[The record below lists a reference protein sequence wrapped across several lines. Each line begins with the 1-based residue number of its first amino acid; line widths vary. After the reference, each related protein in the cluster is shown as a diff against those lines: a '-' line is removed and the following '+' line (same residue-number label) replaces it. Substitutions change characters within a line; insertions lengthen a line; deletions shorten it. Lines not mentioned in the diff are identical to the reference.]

1 MLKTHFWK
9 EKEGFIKDFKKEIE
23 NTVNLFSNKI
33 FPENKYYKKWIK
45 DFTSIY
51 GINNLNPQLYF
62 SQTLI
67 YFIGLSLV
75 LEKINF
81 SENFI
86 KKHESHYQIF
96 EDIELIKEMLNKYY
110 PDFNLFDIDYFYGI
124 IKNFNRK
131 ECNYFLNLIEK
142 WKKKVLEL
150 QLNKEYILDFLIQNL
165 ISPFLRHKKGEFY
178 TPPFLVKKMV
188 NETYNF
194 GDYVL
199 DPCCGTGNFLIQ
211 ILKNIINSEK
221 HTDEKIDVINRL
233 YGIDINKLSLFITKI
248 NYIIVLGSL
257 ASKIKPN
264 IFCCDT
270 LFEAEQKLTQT
281 FDLIIGNPPWYTYRD
296 IDDADYQNRIKE
308 LAEKLEI
315 KPLPKNVLNIEISAL
330 FFYLMRQKF
339 MKKNSKIFFVLT
351 KGIITGSHASRFR
364 SFRGF
369 KNIKIW
375 LFENKIEKIF
385 NIEFICLY
393 AEKSEDNAYFN
404 LPIPAI
410 KYSTNNGKE
419 TISYFENINLIP
431 LKKTLLIPYDIEK
444 KNNKIFVKKLID
456 STDYEFLVAQRE
468 SPYKNLFKKGADLNP
483 RNLIFVNVKKL
494 DDKLVEISPDPRIF
508 KKAKAPWD
516 KKIFEKEIVEKEF
529 IFNVI
534 KSTEL
539 IKFFVYSYY
548 LVFLP
553 LRKSDLQFNLTNLPP
568 NAKKYYL
575 KINDYYI
582 KHKKSSTKN
591 KSLIENLNRWNKLI
605 NKRQLSKLKVVYNN
619 SGSEIN
625 AAVVQGDFIIT
636 GDLSYYSTN
645 NIDEAYYL
653 AAVLNSNIINSQIK
667 IKRSSR
673 HIFKIPF
680 ETNIKKFDPNNINH
694 KKLAKLGKIAEDNVK
709 AVLKKIPA
717 ESLNKF
723 SKFKIQEMII
733 DEIKDIL
740 IEIDDILKKDLIT
753 N

>member
-1 MLKTHFWK
+1 
-9 EKEGFIKDFKKEIE
+9 
-23 NTVNLFSNKI
+23 
-33 FPENKYYKKWIK
+33 
-45 DFTSIY
+45 
-51 GINNLNPQLYF
+51 
-62 SQTLI
+62 
-67 YFIGLSLV
+67 
-75 LEKINF
+75 
-81 SENFI
+81 
-86 KKHESHYQIF
+86 
-96 EDIELIKEMLNKYY
+96 
-110 PDFNLFDIDYFYGI
+110 
-124 IKNFNRK
+124 
-131 ECNYFLNLIEK
+131 
-142 WKKKVLEL
+142 
-150 QLNKEYILDFLIQNL
+150 
-165 ISPFLRHKKGEFY
+165 
-178 TPPFLVKKMV
+178 
-188 NETYNF
+188 
-194 GDYVL
+194 
-199 DPCCGTGNFLIQ
+199 
-211 ILKNIINSEK
+211 
-221 HTDEKIDVINRL
+221 
-233 YGIDINKLSLFITKI
+233 IDINKFSLFLTKVK
-248 NYIIVLGSL
+248 YIIVLDSL
-257 ASKIKPN
+257 ASKIKLN
-264 IFCCDT
+264 IFRCDT
-270 LFEAEQKLTQT
+270 LFETELKLEQT

-296 IDDADYQNRIKE
+296 IDDANYQNKIKE

-315 KPLPKNVLNIEISAL
+315 KPLPKNVLNIEISTL

-351 KGIITGSHASRFR
+351 KGIITGSHTSRFR
-364 SFRGF
+364 SFKGF

-375 LFENKIEKIF
+375 LFDNKIEKIF
-385 NIEFICLY
+385 NVKFICLY
-393 AEKSEDNAYFN
+393 AEKSENNKYFN

-410 KYSTNNGKE
+410 KYSTDNGKD
-419 TISYFENINLIP
+419 TISYFKNIDLVP
-431 LKKTLLIPYDIEK
+431 LKKTLLIPYDIKK

-456 STDYEFLVAQRE
+456 SKDYELLVAQRA
-468 SPYKNLFKKGADLNP
+468 SPYKDLFKKGADLNP

-494 DDKLVEISPDPRIF
+494 DDNLVEISPDPRIF

-636 GDLSYYSTN
+636 GDLSHYSTN

-680 ETNIKKFDPNNINH
+680 ETNIKKFEPNNINH

-717 ESLNKF
+717 DSLNKF
-723 SKFKIQEMII
+723 SKFKIQKMII
-733 DEIKDIL
+733 DELKDIL